1 MTCASVNSSELESV
15 HFVLQTEEKF
25 RSTKL
30 ALSLPLKMDSADG
43 LSQQLSLAS
52 VHLLFGCS
60 HRKAEKL
67 SGAGARKEWGFLQ
80 CLLFCSENF
89 SRFCRL

>member
-43 LSQQLSLAS
+43 LSNTAFPCICVLAVWVLSPESREAVRCWGQEGVGILAVPS
-52 VHLLFGCS
+52 LL
-60 HRKAEKL
+60 L
-67 SGAGARKEWGFLQ
+67 
-80 CLLFCSENF
+80 
-89 SRFCRL
+89 